1 MDLYRAPALVAII
14 SKTCLKLFK
23 PCLIGFFISLSMTQV
38 FLNVPSF
45 LWLNKAK
52 VISHDS
58 PQRPYQHS
66 SISRFDDSSLNK
78 IYYVGYWLGPT
89 IKWLR
94 IAVFSYNHL
103 IFGPNNIPCFKNDI
117 LLMN

>member
-1 MDLYRAPALVAII
+1 MGSLKDTLVALI
-14 SKTCLKLFK
+14 SKTCLKSIIFIFK

-58 PQRPYQHS
+58 PQRPYQYS
-66 SISRFDDSSLNK
+66 SISRFDYSSSNN
-78 IYYVGYWLGPT
+78 IYYVRY
-89 IKWLR
+89 
-94 IAVFSYNHL
+94 
-103 IFGPNNIPCFKNDI
+103 
-117 LLMN
+117 